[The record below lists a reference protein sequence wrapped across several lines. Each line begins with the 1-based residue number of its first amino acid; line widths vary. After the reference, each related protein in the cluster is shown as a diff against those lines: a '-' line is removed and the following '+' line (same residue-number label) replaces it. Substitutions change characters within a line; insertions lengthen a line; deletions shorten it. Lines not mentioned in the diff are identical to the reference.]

1 MKAILL
7 SAGFG
12 KRLRPLTNK
21 IPKCLVKINK
31 IPILEIWIKKLEKLK
46 VSSLLINIHYK
57 KDLVKKFLK
66 NNFFKIKILTIYEKK
81 LLGTG
86 GTLIN
91 NLDFYD
97 NKDGFLIHTDN
108 YCEDDLKKLVKA
120 HYKRPK
126 NCLIT
131 CLAFKTEE
139 TKNCGIFFINKKN
152 IAIDFI
158 EKQNKKVDSNLA
170 NAAIYILSK
179 ELITNYKK
187 VFFKSKDFS
196 KDILK
201 KLVGKIYVVET
212 KKKMIDIG
220 TWKNYNKVNNAFN
233 HKKF

>member
-31 IPILEIWIKKLEKLK
+31 IPILEIWIKKLVELK
-46 VSSLLINIHYK
+46 VSSLLINTHYK
-57 KDLVKKFLK
+57 KDLVDKFLK
-66 NNFFKIKILTIYEKK
+66 NNSFKTKILTVYEKK
-81 LLGTG
+81 LLGTA

-91 NLDFYD
+91 NVDFY
-97 NKDGFLIHTDN
+97 NNEDGFLIHTDN
-108 YCEDDLKKLVKA
+108 YCEDDLKQLIKSHKM
-120 HYKRPK
+120 RPK

-131 CLAFKTEE
+131 CLAFRTQEP
-139 TKNCGIFFINKKN
+139 KNCGIFFVNKKN
-152 IAIDFI
+152 VAINFI
-158 EKQNKKVDSNLA
+158 EKPDKKVDSNLA

-179 ELITNYKK
+179 EFISNCKK
-187 VFFKSKDFS
+187 NFFNSKDFS

-201 KLVGKIYVVET
+201 NLVGKIYIVET

-220 TWKNYNKVNNAFN
+220 TWQNYNKLKDAFN
-233 HKKF
+233 YKKL